1 MMARIHGL
9 SSTIWA
15 IRISSIPFG
24 IRNWH
29 QVTKDLVDMLDE
41 ATEIVDFF
49 KKQDEIK
56 AVKLKIK
63 RQLVETS
70 FDDADLRKAVMDRF
84 MELAKVKF
92 GK

>member
-1 MMARIHGL
+1 
-9 SSTIWA
+9 
-15 IRISSIPFG
+15 
-24 IRNWH
+24 
-29 QVTKDLVDMLDE
+29 MLNE

-56 AVKLKIK
+56 AVKRKIK
-63 RQLVETS
+63 RKLVETS
-70 FDDADLRKAVMDRF
+70 FDDEDLRKAVMDRF